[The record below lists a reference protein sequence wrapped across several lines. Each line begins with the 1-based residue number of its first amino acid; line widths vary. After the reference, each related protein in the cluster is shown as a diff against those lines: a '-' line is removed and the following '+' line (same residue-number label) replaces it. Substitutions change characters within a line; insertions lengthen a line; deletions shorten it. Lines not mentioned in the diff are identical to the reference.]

1 VIPVA
6 LTIAGSDSGGGA
18 GIQADLKTF
27 SALGVF
33 GTSAVTALTAQ
44 NTLGV
49 QAVHASP
56 PEFVGQQIRSVLDD
70 FSVHAIKIGMLFS
83 AEIAASTAD
92 LLDQYPDIPLVLDP
106 VMVATSGDALME
118 QDAVA
123 MIIRRLFPRALVIT
137 PNLAEA
143 AFLTGLSPARD
154 RMEMEAQ
161 GRALVARGAHAVLVK
176 GGHST
181 EDEATDLLVTAAGAQ
196 RYSAPRI
203 ETKNTHGTGCTL
215 AAAIAA
221 YLAKGESLHA
231 AIGFAKE
238 YLTGAIRNGAG
249 WSLGRGAGPVD
260 HFHAQRTRRSCD
272 EP

>member
-1 VIPVA
+1 MIPVA

-33 GTSAVTALTAQ
+33 GTSAITALTAQ
-44 NTLGV
+44 NTVGV

-56 PEFVGQQIRSVLDD
+56 PDFVAQQIRSVLDD
-70 FSVHAIKIGMLFS
+70 FPVCAIKTGMLFS
-83 AEIAASTAD
+83 AQIAASTSD
-92 LLDQYPDIPLVLDP
+92 MLDQHPDIPLVLDP
-106 VMVATSGDALME
+106 VMVATSGDTLVE

-123 MIIRRLFPRALVIT
+123 MIIRRLFPRALLVT

-154 RMEMEAQ
+154 SMEMEAQ
-161 GRALVARGAHAVLVK
+161 GRALLARGARAVLVK

-181 EDEATDLLVTAAGAQ
+181 GDEATDLLVTAAGA
-196 RYSAPRI
+196 RSYSVARI
-203 ETKNTHGTGCTL
+203 VTNNTHGTGCTL

-221 YLAKGESLHA
+221 FLAKGEALEP
-231 AIGFAKE
+231 AIGLAKE
-238 YLTGAIRNGAG
+238 YLTEAIRSGAG
-249 WSLGRGAGPVD
+249 WRLGKGPGPVD
-260 HFHAQRTRRSCD
+260 HFHAHRTA
-272 EP
+272 EV